1 MTAMFRDPD
10 VASAEIVCTWS
21 MSAWT
26 CLPDQEEFQFDD
38 PERPWFVRIEGPAGA
53 VEIERD
59 PFSTD
64 PGEGWPTSCPHC
76 YPYWFPY
83 IRPISRRCF
92 PIESRSRR
100 EPMPPQPIHWG
111 HGAARV
117 RHGIT
122 EPVAQCRALR
132 WLLGVA
138 NRRGEALRFR

>member
-1 MTAMFRDPD
+1 VGCNCEDCHPATELGLPELEDVSSQVVVVEFFRDPD

-76 YPYWFPY
+76 YPYLVSLHQADF
-83 IRPISRRCF
+83 
-92 PIESRSRR
+92 
-100 EPMPPQPIHWG
+100 
-111 HGAARV
+111 A
-117 RHGIT
+117 
-122 EPVAQCRALR
+122 PV
-132 WLLGVA
+132 
-138 NRRGEALRFR
+138 FSH